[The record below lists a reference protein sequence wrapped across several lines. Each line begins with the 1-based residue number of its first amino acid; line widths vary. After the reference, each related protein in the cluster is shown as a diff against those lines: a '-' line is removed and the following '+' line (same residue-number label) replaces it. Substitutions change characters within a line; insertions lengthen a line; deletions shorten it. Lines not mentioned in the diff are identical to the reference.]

1 MIVCFDIGGTAIKG
15 AYATTPEGIQP
26 LPRIPTPGHD
36 LDAFVA
42 ALAFVV
48 DAAPEPVE
56 AVSLSIA
63 GVIDP
68 DTRQAIVANI
78 PCIHGVRLQEE
89 LERRL
94 SLPVVV
100 ANDADCF
107 AMAEAGFG
115 AGQGHEVVFG
125 VILGSGVG
133 GGLVVRGRLINEGG
147 GYAGE
152 WGHGPISATTAGAGG
167 HSVPQFA
174 CGCGQT
180 GCLDAIGSARGLERL
195 DKHLHGRELSSVEI
209 IAAWEEGDERAA
221 ETVDVHVDILSGP
234 LAVLINTT
242 GASRVPVGGGLS
254 NATGLIE
261 RLDAATRSKTLRRFT
276 SPLVVP
282 AACTIEPGLIG
293 SAILGFQKSSQ
304 A

>member
-15 AYATTPEGIQP
+15 AYARTPEAIQP
-26 LPRIPTPGHD
+26 LPRIATPGHD

-42 ALAFVV
+42 ALASVV

-78 PCIHGVRLQEE
+78 PCIHGIRLQEE

-94 SLPVVV
+94 SLPVVI

-115 AGQGHEVVFG
+115 AGQGHDVVFG

-152 WGHGPISATTAGAGG
+152 WGHGPISATIAGAAR

-195 DKHLHGRELSSVEI
+195 DKHLHARELSSIDI
-209 IAAWEEGDERAA
+209 ISAWEQGEDKAA
-221 ETVDVHVDILSGP
+221 ETIDVHIDILSGP
-234 LAVLINTT
+234 LAVLINAT
-242 GASRVPVGGGLS
+242 GASRIPVGGGLS
-254 NATGLIE
+254 NSKALIG
-261 RLDAATRSKTLRRFT
+261 RLDTATRAKTLRRF
-276 SPLVVP
+276 SGPLVVP

-293 SAILGFQKSSQ
+293 SAILGFQRVAQ
-304 A
+304 G

>member
-15 AYATTPEGIQP
+15 AYARTPEEIQV
-26 LPRIPTPGHD
+26 LPRIPTPTTD
-36 LDAFVA
+36 LDAFVG
-42 ALAFVV
+42 ALRTVIEG
-48 DAAPEPVE
+48 APEPVL

-78 PCIHGVRLQEE
+78 PCINGLRLQEE
-89 LERRL
+89 LESRL
-94 SLPVVV
+94 GLPVAV

-115 AGQGHEVVFG
+115 AGRGHDVVFG

-152 WGHGPISATTAGAGG
+152 WGHGPISATTAGAGR

-195 DKHLHGRELSSVEI
+195 DKHLHGRDLSSIEI
-209 IAAWEEGDERAA
+209 ISAWEGGDEAAA
-221 ETVDVHVDILSGP
+221 ETIDVHVDILSGP
-234 LAVLINTT
+234 LAVLINAT

-254 NATGLIE
+254 NAAGLIT
-261 RLDAATRSKTLRRFT
+261 RLDEETRGKTLRRFAA
-276 SPLVVP
+276 PVVVP
-282 AACTIEPGLIG
+282 AACKIEPGLIG
-293 SAILGFQKSSQ
+293 SAMLGLQKISGM
-304 A
+304 